1 MDQQWIWQHP
11 QWPEFTWDMR
21 VLSPALSGARLAQGK
36 VIGMGRMLESTLST
50 EAVAAILVQEGLTT
64 SAIEGERLD
73 QDSVRSSVAKR
84 LGLPTAGLP
93 TPPRDVEGLVD
104 VLLDATRNFEVP
116 LSRERLETWHA
127 ALFPTGYSGLLP
139 IQAGRL
145 RGEGPMQVV
154 SGRPGHE
161 RVHFQA
167 PGRRELDQELERFL
181 EWCNTPVEGLDGL
194 LRAGIVHLWFV
205 TLHPFEDG
213 NGRLARALTDMALA
227 QDERRAERLFS
238 LSAQILKVR
247 ESYYEVL
254 EKTQSTPSMDIT
266 GWLEWFLEQVAAAC
280 SAAESTV
287 SLTLAKARFWL
298 RFRDADLNDRQ
309 RKVLNRLLDA
319 GPGGFQGGMSTRK
332 MASLTGASKP
342 TATRDLADLV
352 QKGCLVPNDKGGRSA
367 AYEIAWEAS

>member
-1 MDQQWIWQHP
+1 MHQQWIWQHP
-11 QWPEFTWDMR
+11 HWPAFTWDMMA
-21 VLSPALSGARLAQGK
+21 LSPALSRARLAQGK
-36 VIGMGRMLESTLST
+36 VLGMGRMLEATLST

-73 QDSVRSSVAKR
+73 PDSVRSSVAKR

-93 TPPRDVEGLVD
+93 TPSRNVDGLVD
-104 VLLDATRNFEVP
+104 VLLDATRHFEVA
-116 LSRERLETWHA
+116 LTKERLEAWHA

-139 IQAGRL
+139 IQAGQL
-145 RGEGPMQVV
+145 RGDEPMQVV

-161 RVHFQA
+161 RVHFEA
-167 PGRRELDQELERFL
+167 PGRKALDPELERFL
-181 EWCNTPVEGLDGL
+181 EWCNTPPEHLDGL
-194 LRAGIVHLWFV
+194 LRAGVVHLWFV

-227 QDERRAERLFS
+227 QDEQRAERLFS

-266 GWLEWFLEQVAAAC
+266 GWLHWFLEQVAAAC
-280 SAAESTV
+280 GAAERTV
-287 SLTLAKARFWL
+287 ALTLAKARFWL

-319 GPGGFQGGMSTRK
+319 GPGGFEGGMSTRK

-342 TATRDLADLV
+342 TATRDLADMV

-367 AYEIAWEAS
+367 A

>member
-1 MDQQWIWQHP
+1 MHQQWIWQHP
-11 QWPEFTWDMR
+11 QWPAFTWDMMA
-21 VLSPALSGARLAQGK
+21 LSPALSRARLAQGK
-36 VIGMGRMLESTLST
+36 VLGMGRMLEATLST

-64 SAIEGERLD
+64 SAIEGEQLD
-73 QDSVRSSVAKR
+73 PDPVRSSVAKR

-93 TPPRDVEGLVD
+93 TPPRDVDGLVD
-104 VLLDATRNFEVP
+104 VLLDATRHFEVP
-116 LSRERLETWHA
+116 MTKERLEAWHA

-139 IQAGRL
+139 IQAGQL
-145 RGEGPMQVV
+145 RGDEPMQVV

-161 RVHFQA
+161 RVHFEA

-181 EWCNTPVEGLDGL
+181 EWCNTPHEGLDGL
-194 LRAGIVHLWFV
+194 LRAGVVHLWFV

-213 NGRLARALTDMALA
+213 NGRLARALTDRALA
-227 QDERRAERLFS
+227 QDEQRAERLFS

-266 GWLEWFLEQVAAAC
+266 DWLHWFLEQVAAAC
-280 SAAESTV
+280 GASERTV
-287 SLTLAKARFWL
+287 ALTLAKARFWL

-319 GPGGFQGGMSTRK
+319 GPGGFEGGMSTRK

-342 TATRDLADLV
+342 TATRDLADMV

-367 AYEIAWEAS
+367 AYEIVWEVP

>member
-1 MDQQWIWQHP
+1 MDQRWIWQHP
-11 QWPEFTWDMR
+11 QWPAFTWDMR
-21 VLSPALSGARLAQGK
+21 VLSPALSAARLAQGK
-36 VIGMGRMLESTLST
+36 VLGMGRMLESTLST

-73 QDSVRSSVAKR
+73 RDSVRSSVAKR

-93 TPPRDVEGLVD
+93 TPPRDVDGLVD
-104 VLLDATRNFEVP
+104 VLLDAITHFEAP

-127 ALFPTGYSGLLP
+127 ALFPTGHSGFLP

-145 RGEGPMQVV
+145 RGEDPMQVM

-167 PGRRELDQELERFL
+167 PGRKELERELERFL
-181 EWCNTPVEGLDGL
+181 EWCNAPWQDLDGL

-227 QDERRAERLFS
+227 QDERKAERLFS
-238 LSAQILKVR
+238 LSAQILKIR

-254 EKTQSTPSMDIT
+254 EKTQSTLSLDIT
-266 GWLEWFLEQVAAAC
+266 GWLQWFLEQVAAAC
-280 SAAESTV
+280 SAAENTV
-287 SLTLAKARFWL
+287 APTLAKARFWL
-298 RFRDADLNDRQ
+298 RFRDVDLNDRQ

-319 GPGGFQGGMSTRK
+319 GPGGFEGGMSTRK
-332 MASLTGASKP
+332 MAGLTGASKP
-342 TATRDLADLV
+342 TATRDLADLAR
-352 QKGCLVPNDKGGRSA
+352 KGCLVSMGKGGRSA
-367 AYEIAWEAS
+367 AYEIPWEAS